1 MKIATPIIALFLGVP
16 GLALAQSEIRIP
28 TDAELQ
34 RMERGGI
41 ATSPL
46 GTSAGPKLKGSEE
59 AQNLQ
64 MDRVTRLAPR
74 LPIAAYRSGLTET
87 GTGLYDHPVPMM
99 DDPRARRPR
108 RGPAPP
114 DPHGL

>member
-1 MKIATPIIALFLGVP
+1 MKIATPIIALFLGVRA
-16 GLALAQSEIRIP
+16 LALAQSEIRIP

-59 AQNLQ
+59 AQNLPNGSTGPH
-64 MDRVTRLAPR
+64 DRIDCAKGSF
-74 LPIAAYRSGLTET
+74 AS
-87 GTGLYDHPVPMM
+87 
-99 DDPRARRPR
+99 AR
-108 RGPAPP
+108 
-114 DPHGL
+114 